1 MTATQ
6 IYNATLTENS
16 QNYSD
21 FFTGAKL
28 LWLELDG
35 GEWSQNGEFVEVD
48 GDLLIT
54 VADGVKRRVD
64 LFDYVSSREIVTIP
78 QEIAESGLLCELV
91 LQASFS
97 VSLRV
102 VAWFDVASSCP
113 TACELQEQ
121 LAEIQAVQAA
131 IAANQLAQNAGLIAG
146 FAATGL
152 ALAPITGGASI
163 PALPGAVAPALAPGV
178 AALTSPALS
187 ALLPILVP

>member
-1 MTATQ
+1 
-6 IYNATLTENS
+6 
-16 QNYSD
+16 
-21 FFTGAKL
+21 
-28 LWLELDG
+28 
-35 GEWSQNGEFVEVD
+35 
-48 GDLLIT
+48 
-54 VADGVKRRVD
+54 
-64 LFDYVSSREIVTIP
+64 
-78 QEIAESGLLCELV
+78 
-91 LQASFS
+91 
-97 VSLRV
+97 
-102 VAWFDVASSCP
+102 
-113 TACELQEQ
+113 LQEQ

>member
-28 LWLELDG
+28 LWLEFEG
-35 GEWSQNGEFVEVD
+35 GEWSQDGEFVEVD

-91 LQASFS
+91 LQASFA
-97 VSLRV
+97 VSLCAF
-102 VAWFDVASSCP
+102 AWVDDRP
-113 TACELQEQ
+113 TTSDLQKQ
-121 LAEIQAVQAA
+121 LDEIQV
-131 IAANQLAQNAGLIAG
+131 
-146 FAATGL
+146 T
-152 ALAPITGGASI
+152 
-163 PALPGAVAPALAPGV
+163 
-178 AALTSPALS
+178 LTSPSLT
-187 ALLPILVP
+187 ALLPLLN